1 MSIAKFLG
9 LKVAKKVLKKPSY
22 MTSWQFP
29 LKQQRDLRTS
39 FAKNVKNPKWRAKT
53 KLVPYSKKFL

>member
-1 MSIAKFLG
+1 MFKPGRKG
-9 LKVAKKVLKKPSY
+9 LKKGYSDW
-22 MTSWQFP
+22 TFP
-29 LKQQRDLRTS
+29 IKQQRDLRAS

>member
-1 MSIAKFLG
+1 MISKLIGMFKPG
-9 LKVAKKVLKKPSY
+9 RKILKKGYSEWKY
-22 MTSWQFP
+22 P

-53 KLVPYSKKFL
+53 KLIEYSKKFI